1 MKQHEVKKE
10 RRQKKYRWRV
20 MENVAMINIDFCA
33 GQITLFVNLES
44 RYYCVFMN
52 KIQI

>member
-20 MENVAMINIDFCA
+20 MENVATINIDFYA
-33 GQITLFVNLES
+33 EQITFFVNLEI
-44 RYYCVFMN
+44 RY
-52 KIQI
+52 